1 MSTPIFSLWL
11 KGALI
16 LSYSKRSRH
25 TSLPILDIWAWFSTS
40 NAKFLKSM
48 VEKLN
53 RFHMLFLKLMKIGGV
68 KYGQKLNR
76 KYRLLFSWC
85 SLLEIKTLFKLKG
98 SIKFRPSKSYEYLH

>member
-53 RFHMLFLKLMKIGGV
+53 RFHMLFFKTDENRECEVWPKIKSKISLAFFLVLLIGDKNHSLK
-68 KYGQKLNR
+68 
-76 KYRLLFSWC
+76 
-85 SLLEIKTLFKLKG
+85 
-98 SIKFRPSKSYEYLH
+98 SKNTH